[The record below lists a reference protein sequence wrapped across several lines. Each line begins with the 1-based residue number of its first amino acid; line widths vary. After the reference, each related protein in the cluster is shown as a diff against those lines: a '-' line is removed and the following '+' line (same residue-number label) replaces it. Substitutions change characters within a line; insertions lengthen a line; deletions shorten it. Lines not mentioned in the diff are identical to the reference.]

1 MVKRP
6 IVIIKKEAS
15 QQVDELTVMLANANS
30 QINSLTSQL
39 SAKTSELSLA
49 NADIATLNNQIADIN
64 SQLSTA
70 NSNIASL
77 NDSLDSANNTIA
89 TRDSTI
95 TSLNSQISTLNNSL
109 TTANNTIASLNSQL
123 SNSTATIIALNNSLT
138 TANSTIATLNGQLT
152 TANATIASRDS
163 QISRMLTICGTTV
176 YVANTSFTSH
186 TNDVIIQPSKP
197 VSGFRKDNFN
207 VFIYCTI
214 PTGKNCIKMIDL
226 DWKGGTTTPLW
237 NDSGWNLL
245 ARNVPIRATGNSEN
259 TGLNNW
265 SIAGNGV
272 QLDLSI
278 IRRNSDSG
286 NYVRILGINFGV
298 SE

>member
-1 MVKRP
+1 MIKRN
-6 IVIIKKEAS
+6 IIIIKKEAS
-15 QQVDELTVMLANANS
+15 QQVDELTVMLATANS
-30 QINSLTSQL
+30 QINSLNDLLAT
-39 SAKTSELSLA
+39 KTSELSLA
-49 NADIATLNNQIADIN
+49 NADIASLNSEIADIN
-64 SQLSTA
+64 SQLATA

-77 NDSLDSANNTIA
+77 NDSLTIANNTIA
-89 TRDSTI
+89 TRDGTI

-109 TTANNTIASLNSQL
+109 TTANNSIASLNSTIAA
-123 SNSTATIIALNNSLT
+123 NNATIDSLNSQLT
-138 TANSTIATLNGQLT
+138 TAYGTIYSLNGQLT
-152 TANATIASRDS
+152 TANATIASRDA
-163 QISRMLTICGTTV
+163 QISRILTICGTTV

-197 VSGFRKDNFN
+197 SSGIRKDNFS

-214 PTGKNCIKMIDL
+214 PNGKNCVKMIDL
-226 DWKGGTTTPLW
+226 DWKGGTTNPLW

-286 NYVRILGINFGV
+286 NYIRILGINFGV